1 MHSGGD
7 LNELPGWQI
16 KNKRYC
22 NECTTMRIKQSLFT
36 LFLSLSVSYSALAH
50 SRKSP
55 LHYLGC
61 VYGPF
66 PHRGFDFLQIRIFT
80 VPFRE
85 CLLVF
90 VPHSRDWLL
99 LTDSLD
105 PQKPPEY
112 VKFKYKLGEE
122 EETVTERRGQV
133 TNVSPVQSPCNMHK
147 MPLVGAIFIFGRPFL
162 CYVGLWLCVSSSTRL
177 FLDWMSVWT
186 AA

>member
-1 MHSGGD
+1 MHH
-7 LNELPGWQI
+7 NA
-16 KNKRYC
+16 NK
-22 NECTTMRIKQSLFT
+22 TITFPSI
-36 LFLSLSVSYSALAH
+36 SLSVGL
-50 SRKSP
+50 
-55 LHYLGC
+55 L
-61 VYGPF
+61 
-66 PHRGFDFLQIRIFT
+66 
-80 VPFRE
+80 FR
-85 CLLVF
+85 
-90 VPHSRDWLL
+90 PHSLEEVTLTLFRVCLRSLSTPRIWFPANTNFHGSVQGVSACLRPPLTRLTSANWL
-99 LTDSLD
+99 TGS
-105 PQKPPEY
+105 PKAPEN